1 MQERELT
8 SQNMSLRH
16 YEQTVLKGRYMTRYH
31 LFLFTL
37 ISFTSGANTFDEDIA
52 DALIDRTTH
61 NITYNGAYYSIAY
74 PGGDVPSNIGVC
86 TDVII
91 RAYRQLGV
99 DLQKN
104 VHEDMQA
111 HFTQYPSKRIWG
123 LSKPDKNIDHRR
135 VPNLQVY
142 FQKHG
147 AVLAKSTNPKDY
159 NVGDIVTWMLPGN
172 LPHIGMVVSESSGEG
187 DNPLIVHNIGRGPEK
202 SDMLFAYPITG
213 HYRYAS
219 EHFITNN

>member
-1 MQERELT
+1 
-8 SQNMSLRH
+8 MSLRH
-16 YEQTVLKGRYMTRYH
+16 YEQTVLKGRYMTRYD